1 MKDGSK
7 DEEEIFDGAW
17 KLCNKL
23 EKTLSRTIDTSDV
36 GKINSANGEW
46 VEVSDTTI
54 EVLERSI
61 YYAELSG
68 GAFDVSIGGV
78 SSLWDFYAED
88 PKLPDQTELSEAVSH
103 VDYRNIEIDG
113 NNVRLLDPS
122 AQIDLGGIAKGYI
135 ADRLTT
141 YLESEGV
148 TSGIINLGGN
158 AVVIGSKPDNSKFV
172 VGVEKPYSDRTELIG
187 SIECTDKT
195 VVTSGV
201 FEREFEIDGKIYHH
215 ILSVE
220 NGYPVDTD
228 LNCVTLIAD
237 KGRSMDADA
246 LSTICLMLGSEAGK
260 EFIETQDGIEAVF
273 CLVSGEIITTDG
285 ANFVEED

>member
-1 MKDGSK
+1 MTFTKNSQASQTSQTPQTSQASQTSQALQASQTPSLLKRVILPIFIILLIISQTGCSQTSEPQEEENYFFDVPCKISIYDLKDGSK

-36 GKINSANGEW
+36 GRINSANGEW

-61 YYAELSG
+61 YYGELSG

-78 SSLWDFYAED
+78 SLLWDFYAED
-88 PKLPDQTELSEAVSH
+88 PKLPDQAELSEAVSH

-141 YLESEGV
+141 YLESEGLWNHK
-148 TSGIINLGGN
+148 SRRKRCCYRLK
-158 AVVIGSKPDNSKFV
+158 A
-172 VGVEKPYSDRTELIG
+172 
-187 SIECTDKT
+187 
-195 VVTSGV
+195 
-201 FEREFEIDGKIYHH
+201 
-215 ILSVE
+215 
-220 NGYPVDTD
+220 
-228 LNCVTLIAD
+228 
-237 KGRSMDADA
+237 
-246 LSTICLMLGSEAGK
+246 
-260 EFIETQDGIEAVF
+260 
-273 CLVSGEIITTDG
+273 
-285 ANFVEED
+285 